1 MTVCTS
7 IHVAVKGIIS
17 VFFMAEYYS
26 IVHMYHIFILS
37 SVDKHLGCFHIL
49 AIVNSAALNVG
60 MHLFLQIVVLSRAC
74 PGVELPDHM
83 VTLVL
88 VLKDPPYCSP

>member
-1 MTVCTS
+1 M
-7 IHVAVKGIIS
+7 GPS
-17 VFFMAEYYS
+17 VFLQVALFCSFLWPSNSPLYICS
-26 IVHMYHIFILS
+26 TS
-37 SVDKHLGCFHIL
+37 SLAVYNCGWTLHCFRTL